1 MAQAAE
7 FGERVAGGVAGAAT
21 GLTAEWLCETYA
33 LPVYRFASMLSR
45 GDVEAADLAQDT
57 LERAVRRLRTY
68 DADRGSVDTWL
79 WKLAVS
85 AAADAGRIAGRRSRL
100 LWRLQY
106 FHARD
111 DDVALDIADSLAD
124 EDLLTAVRALPERDR
139 AIISLRFGG
148 GLSFGEVGHAVG
160 ISEAAAGVAC
170 RRALARLRGD
180 LLAHGGGGQR

>member
-111 DDVALDIADSLAD
+111 DDVALDIAAHCPDCGSSDPGAG
-124 EDLLTAVRALPERDR
+124 RSQR
-139 AIISLRFGG
+139 GG
-148 GLSFGEVGHAVG
+148 GIPASRGPAFHPV
-160 ISEAAAGVAC
+160 AGV
-170 RRALARLRGD
+170 
-180 LLAHGGGGQR
+180 